1 MKNVVT
7 YKIHI
12 IMVFLIIWFKGLY
25 SKLIK
30 RKKVAH
36 VPFWVSKENDLKH
49 WNPTVTCWRA
59 LGDSIAI
66 S

>member
-1 MKNVVT
+1 
-7 YKIHI
+7 
-12 IMVFLIIWFKGLY
+12 MVFLIIWFKGLY